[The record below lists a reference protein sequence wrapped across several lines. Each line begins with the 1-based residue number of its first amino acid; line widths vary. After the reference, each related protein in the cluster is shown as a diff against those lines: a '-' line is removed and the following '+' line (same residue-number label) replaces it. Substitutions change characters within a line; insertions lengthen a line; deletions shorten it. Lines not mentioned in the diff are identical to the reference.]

1 MASERWSNCL
11 VCKPGVL
18 HGEQGRDG
26 RALHG
31 ALHSTGLGALPQQD
45 RVLHGAASGALHSMG
60 LGEVPHQAR
69 VSGALDGARTVLG
82 GDPLQGRALHGVA
95 AGALRSMDLGA
106 VPQHHRALHS
116 IWRLVK
122 ELYMRS
128 SGVAMCLVM
137 DLFKIGLST
146 MV

>member
-1 MASERWSNCL
+1 
-11 VCKPGVL
+11 
-18 HGEQGRDG
+18 
-26 RALHG
+26 
-31 ALHSTGLGALPQQD
+31 
-45 RVLHGAASGALHSMG
+45 MG

-69 VSGALDGARTVLG
+69 VSGALAGALHSTVLG

-128 SGVAMCLVM
+128 SAAWRWMLGAL